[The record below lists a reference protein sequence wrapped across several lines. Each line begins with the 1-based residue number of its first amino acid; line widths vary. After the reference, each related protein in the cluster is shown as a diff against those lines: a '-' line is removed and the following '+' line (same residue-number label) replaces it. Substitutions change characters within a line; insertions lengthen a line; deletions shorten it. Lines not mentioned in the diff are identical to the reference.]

1 MSAQQPADQGFS
13 LSGPTEPGTPVRVRF
28 RKWDGTPHWV
38 FDSTHLGSDEH
49 GAWLGYPAR
58 TLHSRPGLR
67 YHAKSPGVVLV
78 GDFGWVPSF
87 NGHPHETAVYID
99 LATVPEW
106 RYDGGRTR
114 RTPAWEAT
122 SADLD
127 LDVIA
132 LRDEPRH
139 DSARRQFF
147 IDDEDEF
154 AEHTVRYGYP
164 PDLVARVRAD
174 ADALLTAVRAGEP
187 PYDGATAKRWL
198 AALDTLSAR

>member
-1 MSAQQPADQGFS
+1 MSAQQPADQGLS
-13 LSGPTEPGTPVRVRF
+13 SSGPTEPGTPVRMRF

-38 FDSTHLGSDEH
+38 FDSTYLGSDEH

-58 TLHSRPGLR
+58 TLHARPGLR
-67 YHAKSPGVVLV
+67 FRAKAPGVVLI
-78 GDFGWVPSF
+78 GGFGWIPSF
-87 NGHPHETAVYID
+87 NGRPHQTAVYVD
-99 LATVPEW
+99 LATVPQW
-106 RYDGGRTR
+106 RYDGARAGRA
-114 RTPAWEAT
+114 PAWEAT
-122 SADLD
+122 SADMD

-132 LRDEPRH
+132 VRDAPRKG
-139 DSARRQFF
+139 AQFF

-164 PDLVARVRAD
+164 ADVVARVRAD

-198 AALDTLSAR
+198 AALDAL

>member
-13 LSGPTEPGTPVRVRF
+13 PSLPTVPGTPVRVRF

-38 FDSTHLGSDEH
+38 FDGTYLGSDEH

-58 TLHSRPGLR
+58 TLHARPGLR
-67 YHAKSPGVVLV
+67 YHAKAPGVVLV
-78 GDFGWVPSF
+78 GSFGWIPSF
-87 NGHPHETAVYID
+87 NGRPHETAVYID
-99 LATVPEW
+99 LTTVPEW
-106 RYDGGRTR
+106 RYDGGGTGRA
-114 RTPAWEAT
+114 PAWEAT

-132 LRDEPRH
+132 MRDGHVDGKRGEQY
-139 DSARRQFF
+139 S

-154 AEHTVRYGYP
+154 AEHTVKYGYP
-164 PDLVARVRAD
+164 PDVVARVRAD
-174 ADALLTAVRAGEP
+174 ADALLAAVRAGEP

-198 AALDTLSAR
+198 AVLDAL